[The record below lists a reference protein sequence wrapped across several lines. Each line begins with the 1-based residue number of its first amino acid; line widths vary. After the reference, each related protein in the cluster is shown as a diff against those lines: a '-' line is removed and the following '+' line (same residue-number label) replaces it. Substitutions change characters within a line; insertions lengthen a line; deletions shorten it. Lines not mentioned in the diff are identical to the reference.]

1 MSAALVTLAGGF
13 RSLQG
18 VGLGG
23 ISGWHKFPRELQRF
37 NAEKGPGVPHS
48 LHAALGG
55 RIILALTIYGGSFS
69 SSKNNTAGKQEFSL
83 AGALSV

>member
-1 MSAALVTLAGGF
+1 MSAALATLAGGF
-13 RSLQG
+13 QSLQG
-18 VGLGG
+18 GGLGG
-23 ISGWHKFPRELQRF
+23 TSGDTFPRELQRF

-55 RIILALTIYGGSFS
+55 RIILALTIDGGSFS
-69 SSKNNTAGKQEFSL
+69 SSKNNTVGKKEFNL